1 MRVLVTGG
9 AGYIG
14 SHTCK
19 ALALAGHKPIV
30 FDNLSTG
37 HRRSVKWGD
46 FIHGDIT
53 DPTAMGE
60 ALAASRADAVIH
72 FAASA
77 YVGESM
83 RLPRHYYRNNVVGT
97 LSLLDAMAA
106 RGMRRLI
113 FSSSCATYGV
123 PETLPINEMARQAP
137 INPYGDSKLV
147 CESMARAAAT
157 ADGLSCIA
165 LRYFNACGADPEG
178 EIGEDHDPETHVIPL
193 ILRSAAGGP
202 AFTIFGTDYPTPDG
216 TCIRDYL
223 HVSDLADAHVRA
235 LDHLSEYAGFEA
247 LNLGTGHGHSVRE
260 IVHVVE
266 QRLGRPLD
274 LRQAERRPGDPPEL
288 VADARRA
295 AATFGWTPRYSN
307 LSTIID
313 TAWSWMNAQ
322 VTS

>member
-1 MRVLVTGG
+1 MKVLVTGG

-19 ALALAGHKPIV
+19 ALARAGHEPTV

-37 HRRSVKWGD
+37 HRRFVKWGS
-46 FIHGDIT
+46 FVHGDIT
-53 DPTAMGE
+53 DTP
-60 ALAASRADAVIH
+60 ALVDALRTSGAEAVIH

-83 RLPRHYYRNNVVGT
+83 RLPRRYYRNNVGGT

-106 RGMRRLI
+106 QGVRRLI
-113 FSSSCATYGV
+113 FSSSCATYGIPDV
-123 PETLPINEMARQAP
+123 LPIAETTPQAP

-147 CESMARAAAT
+147 CESMARASAL

-165 LRYFNACGADPEG
+165 LRYFNACGADPDG

-193 ILRSAAGGP
+193 ILGSAAGGP
-202 AFTIFGTDYPTPDG
+202 AFTVFGTDYSTPDG

-235 LDHLSEYAGFEA
+235 LDMLNDTPGFDA
-247 LNLGTGHGHSVRE
+247 FNLGTGHGHSVRE
-260 IVHVVE
+260 VVHAVE
-266 QRLGRPLD
+266 ERLGQRLN

-295 AATFGWTPRYSN
+295 ATVLGWTPRHSD
-307 LSTIID
+307 LATIID
-313 TAWSWMNAQ
+313 TAWAWMNAHRPA
-322 VTS
+322 

>member
-1 MRVLVTGG
+1 MKVLVTGG

-19 ALALAGHKPIV
+19 ALSRAGHEPVV

-37 HRRSVKWGD
+37 HRRFVRWGD

-53 DPTAMGE
+53 DTAALGE
-60 ALAASRADAVIH
+60 ALRTSGAEAVIH

-83 RLPRHYYRNNVVGT
+83 RAPRRYYRNNVVGT

-106 RGMRRLI
+106 HGVQRLI
-113 FSSSCATYGV
+113 FSSSCATYGI
-123 PETLPINEMARQAP
+123 PDTLPIAETMRQAP

-147 CESMARAAAT
+147 CESMARAAAM

-178 EIGEDHDPETHVIPL
+178 EIGEEHDPETHVIPL
-193 ILRSAAGGP
+193 ILGSAAGGP

-235 LDHLSEYAGFEA
+235 LDPLGDAPGFEA
-247 LNLGTGHGHSVRE
+247 LNLGTGQGHSVRE
-260 IVHVVE
+260 VVRVVE
-266 QRLGRPLD
+266 ERLGQPLN
-274 LRQAERRPGDPPEL
+274 LRQAERRSGDPPEL

-295 AATFGWTPRYSN
+295 ATVLGWTPRHSD
-307 LSTIID
+307 LPTIID
-313 TAWSWMNAQ
+313 TAWAWMNAQ
-322 VTS
+322 AAA